1 MLRRLRDAWWVW
13 RNLDQMASLLQANT
27 ALMHSAHN
35 TLHGLAQS
43 MLAASDMWETEIARL
58 QAQEAEQAWQIEA
71 YARWCR
77 KHGHVPTQDDLK
89 AVMT

>member
-1 MLRRLRDAWWVW
+1 MW
-13 RNLDQMASLLQANT
+13 RNLDRMASLLQTNT
-27 ALMHSAHN
+27 AAMRAAHN

-43 MLAASDMWETEIARL
+43 MLSASDMWENEIARL

-71 YARWCR
+71 YVRWCR
-77 KHGHVPTQDDLK
+77 KHGHVPTRDELK